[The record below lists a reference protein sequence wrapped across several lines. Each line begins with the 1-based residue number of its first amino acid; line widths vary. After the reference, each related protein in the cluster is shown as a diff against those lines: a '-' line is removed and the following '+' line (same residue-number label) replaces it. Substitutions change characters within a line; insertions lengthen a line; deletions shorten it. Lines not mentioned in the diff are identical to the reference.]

1 MIESALLAIFQAA
14 QEDLLPDTC
23 TIQAPTVVKD
33 AIGQPEKTW
42 AARAT
47 GVACRL
53 AAREVRELLISERNV
68 PVGEWLLTVAHDQ
81 TIETGD
87 RVLYGSRTF
96 EVVGVEQEKSWQ
108 TARRCGLV
116 EVS

>member
-1 MIESALLAIFQAA
+1 MIESSLLEIFRTA
-14 QEDLLPDTC
+14 QESLLPDTC
-23 TIQAPTVVKD
+23 TIQAPTAGQD
-33 AIGQPEKTW
+33 AIGQPTKSW

-53 AAREVRELLISERNV
+53 AAREVRELILGTRDT
-68 PVGEWLLTVAHDQ
+68 PVGEWVLTVAHDQ

-87 RVLYGSRTF
+87 RVIYQSRTF
-96 EVVGVEQEKSWQ
+96 EVTGVEQEKSWQ

-116 EVS
+116 EIT